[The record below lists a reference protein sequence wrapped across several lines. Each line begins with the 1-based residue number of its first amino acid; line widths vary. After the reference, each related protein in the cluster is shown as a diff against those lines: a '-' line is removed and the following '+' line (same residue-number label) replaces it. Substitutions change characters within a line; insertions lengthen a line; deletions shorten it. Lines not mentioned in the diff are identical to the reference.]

1 MQDADDQRH
10 DRDAD
15 APGSGGLQA
24 RVVRLLGG
32 RPLSVYGV
40 LLAGVGVLVLL
51 LAIVVIT
58 ARGDD
63 PGDGTFECLDVT
75 LQEAESAIAHGDVER
90 ITVVSPTD
98 KPETGPIKVSM
109 RLNDGYC
116 RQLPQGAVSQPDLYY
131 IIGVVD
137 YYNQSR
143 EGEQR
148 ISLRYERQPNIPK
161 ELLATATPTATALPT
176 VTPAP
181 TMTPAPTPVPPTRTP
196 RPPTATPS
204 PPPVPTPTAI
214 VAATRPPPT
223 RPAVTP
229 PSPTPRPGATR
240 TP

>member
-10 DRDAD
+10 QGDAD
-15 APGSGGLQA
+15 AAGNGGLQA
-24 RVVRLLGG
+24 RLVRLLGG

-63 PGDGTFECLDVT
+63 AGQGAFECLDVT
-75 LQEAESAIAHGDVER
+75 LQEAEAAITHGDVER

-176 VTPAP
+176 TTPAP
-181 TMTPAPTPVPPTRTP
+181 TATLAPTPTRTP
-196 RPPTATPS
+196 RPPTPTP
-204 PPPVPTPTAI
+204 PPPTPTPTVAAPRSTPVPTRAP
-214 VAATRPPPT
+214 VA
-223 RPAVTP
+223 P
-229 PSPTPRPGATR
+229 PSPTPRPSATR
-240 TP
+240 AP

>member
-10 DRDAD
+10 QGDPD
-15 APGSGGLQA
+15 PTGNGGLQA

-58 ARGDD
+58 ARGDNA
-63 PGDGTFECLDVT
+63 GEGAFECLDVT
-75 LQEAESAIAHGDVER
+75 LQEAEAAITHGDVER

-116 RQLPQGAVSQPDLYY
+116 RQLPQGAVGQPDLYY

-176 VTPAP
+176 ATPAP
-181 TMTPAPTPVPPTRTP
+181 TATLAPTPTRTP
-196 RPPTATPS
+196 RPPTPTAV
-204 PPPVPTPTAI
+204 PPTPTPTATAPAPTRAA
-214 VAATRPPPT
+214 VAA
-223 RPAVTP
+223 
-229 PSPTPRPGATR
+229 PSPTPRPNAT
-240 TP
+240 TAP